1 MGPLKL
7 AWKFVTFY
15 DLNPWTLRRLARQ
28 YGLQECGGFPIAA
41 VPAGP
46 CLPVADRPVAAII
59 EEQDPRVRRCL
70 RHQALLTQQVLA
82 LRTQGM
88 NARVRGWL
96 IEIDGG
102 KARPK
107 RPVSIVHSRVGRA
120 RSW

>member
-15 DLNPWTLRRLARQ
+15 DLNPWTLRRLAVQ
-28 YGLQECGGFPIAA
+28 YGLQECGGFSIAA
-41 VPAGP
+41 VPDP
-46 CLPVADRPVAAII
+46 CLQVVDRPVAAIV
-59 EEQDPRVRRCL
+59 EERDPRVRRCL

-82 LRTQGM
+82 LRIQGM

-102 KARPK
+102 KVRPQHT
-107 RPVSIVHSRVGRA
+107 VSIVHPRVGRS
-120 RSW
+120 RPW

>member
-1 MGPLKL
+1 MGPLRL

-15 DLNPWTLRRLARQ
+15 DLNPWTLRRLAVQ
-28 YGLQECGGFPIAA
+28 YGLQECGGFSIAA
-41 VPAGP
+41 VPGP
-46 CLPVADRPVAAII
+46 CLQVADRPIAALG
-59 EEQDPRVRRCL
+59 EERDPRVRHCL

-107 RPVSIVHSRVGRA
+107 RTVSIVHSRVGRSRA
-120 RSW
+120 W